1 MQVRQK
7 RYELIMIEKL
17 ANQTQDSVESQ
28 KNRADDAAVRG
39 RRAVLKGAVAAM
51 PMILTLQS
59 GAALARSSNMISAS
73 SPDSAIDSEGRTL
86 CLDYRFVDSAYGD
99 GEAVDVDPD
108 GYVSVSAIMP
118 RRYFREANEGR
129 GEMSPD
135 ELCKRGGIGHYRNR
149 TGPWRQTNYVPKGM
163 LVSAIA
169 LSSVAHADITEF

>member
-1 MQVRQK
+1 MT
-7 RYELIMIEKL
+7 EKP
-17 ANQTQDSVESQ
+17 AKQTQDSVDSQ
-28 KNRADDAAVRG
+28 KKRADDAAVRG

-73 SPDSAIDSEGRTL
+73 SPDSAVDSEGRTL

-118 RRYFREANEGR
+118 RRYFREPNEGH
-129 GEMSPD
+129 GEMPPD
-135 ELCKRGGIGHYRNR
+135 ELCKRGGIGYYKNR
-149 TGPWRQTNYVPKGM
+149 TGPWQQTNYVPKGM
-163 LVSAIA
+163 LVSATA
-169 LSSVAHADITEF
+169 LSSIANVDISEI